1 MIRISDYSSTLNA
14 YTLILENKFDLAV
27 YFTKLFSDNYLEQF
41 YDFLSSKSEYS
52 KSGRI

>member
-1 MIRISDYSSTLNA
+1 MIISQIGISQIVSSHSN
-14 YTLILENKFDLAV
+14 LI
-27 YFTKLFSDNYLEQF
+27 SDNYLEEF